1 METHNYYPE
10 NEADRIL
17 SAIVR
22 DDRPH
27 YRSEDIA
34 RKAKTDRRLAR
45 RYAATSTPRCEACTF
60 LTKSAMR
67 HVVRAADLTKRQIQV
82 LRARLA
88 GCGWL
93 EIGCRF
99 GHTRQAAQSIFK
111 QAMRKVRQAYSADPY
126 AGLDEVYRQEVSR
139 HLPRRH

>member
-1 METHNYYPE
+1 METHNYYTE
-10 NEADRIL
+10 QEADRIL

-27 YRSEDIA
+27 YRSEEIS
-34 RKAKTDRRLAR
+34 RKAKTDRRFAR
-45 RYAATSTPRCEACTF
+45 RFVESHVPKCEACTF

-67 HVVRAADLTKRQIQV
+67 HVIRAARLTKRQLQV

-88 GCGWL
+88 GDGWL

-99 GHTRQAAQSIFK
+99 GHSRQGAENIFRQAL
-111 QAMRKVRQAYSADPY
+111 RKVRRAYSADPY
-126 AGLDEVYRQEVSR
+126 AGIEDVYRQEVNR
-139 HLPRRH
+139 HYPRRS

>member
-1 METHNYYPE
+1 METHDYYTE
-10 NEADRIL
+10 YEADRIL

-27 YRSEDIA
+27 YRSEDMV

-45 RYAATSTPRCEACTF
+45 RYAASRALKCEACTF

-67 HVVRAADLTKRQIQV
+67 HVIRAAGLTRKQLQV

-88 GCGWL
+88 GYGWL
-93 EIGCRF
+93 EIGHRF
-99 GHTRQAAQSIFK
+99 GHSRQGAESIFK

-126 AGLDEVYRQEVSR
+126 AGIEEVYRQEVNR
-139 HLPRRH
+139 HLPRRA